1 MVKLMKK
8 YINTSIEI
16 IICILMVANLTGC
29 NGSREL
35 NKISIVMGI
44 GIDKGQDPNTVKTT
58 VQIAKVSDIKNSSQG
73 SGNKLESAGYL
84 NLTETRESISEAVK
98 ALNRKLDRQLIFS
111 HNQVIVFG
119 DDAAKDGIRR
129 YIDFFLRHRET
140 RLLVWML
147 VAKGPADRILD
158 LKPPIEKTAAM
169 SIGHLIRNQEDVSQI
184 PTVDLKD
191 FSAKLMSKTTSP
203 VAPIIEVS
211 KDDKN
216 KIAYLSETAVFKK
229 DKMVGTLNI
238 METRGLL
245 WSTNGIRNGVVV
257 IGKPSDKESVNVK
270 TTHVKSK
277 MTPKIKDGK
286 PIIKIEIKQEGDLQ
300 EQTSSEDYA
309 NPKAFAMLENEEE
322 NIIKKEVISAVKK
335 AKYLNADVFGF
346 GELMYQYYPK
356 EWNSMEKDWNKIFK
370 NINVNVNVTAKI
382 RRTGRITKP
391 IMSKEQ

>member
-1 MVKLMKK
+1 MKK

-16 IICILMVANLTGC
+16 IMCILMVFNLTGC

-44 GIDKGQDPNTVKTT
+44 GLDKGEDPNTVKTT
-58 VQIAKVSDIKNSSQG
+58 VQVAKVSEIKGSSQS
-73 SGNKLESAGYL
+73 SGNKVDSTGYL
-84 NLTETRESISEAVK
+84 NLTETRESISVAVR
-98 ALNRKLDRQLIFS
+98 AFNRKLNRQLFFS
-111 HNQVIVFG
+111 HNQVIIFG
-119 DDAAKDGIRR
+119 DDIARDGIER
-129 YIDFFLRHRET
+129 YIDFFLRYRET

-158 LKPPIEKTAAM
+158 LKPPIEKTGAM
-169 SIGHLIRNQEDVSQI
+169 SIGELVRNQYESSQI

-191 FSAKLMSKTTSP
+191 FASKLMSKTTAP

-211 KDDKN
+211 KDDRN

-229 DKMVGTLNI
+229 DKMVGTLNR

-245 WSTNGIRNGVVV
+245 WGINKIRNGIVA
-257 IGKPSDKESVNVK
+257 ISKPNYKENVNVK
-270 TTHVKSK
+270 TTHAKSK
-277 MTPKIKDGK
+277 MTTKIKDGK

-300 EQTSSEDYA
+300 EQTSTEDFT
-309 NPKAFAMLENEEE
+309 NPKAFTMLENEEE
-322 NIIKKEVISAVKK
+322 DIIKKEVIAAVKK

-346 GELMYQYYPK
+346 GDNIYQHYPK
-356 EWNSMEKDWNKIFK
+356 EWNKMQNNWDEIFK
-370 NINVNVNVTAKI
+370 NINVDVQVEAKI

-391 IMSKEQ
+391 VMSKEQ

>member
-1 MVKLMKK
+1 MKK
-8 YINTSIEI
+8 YINASIEI
-16 IICILMVANLTGC
+16 IICILMVVNLTGC

-44 GIDKGQDPNTVKTT
+44 GIDKGEDPNTVKTT
-58 VQIAKVSDIKNSSQG
+58 VQIAKVSDIKNSPQS
-73 SGNKLESAGYL
+73 SGNKLDNGGYL
-84 NLTETRESISEAVK
+84 NLTTTRESISEAVK
-98 ALNRKLDRQLIFS
+98 AFNRKLNRQLLFS
-111 HNQVIVFG
+111 HNQVIIFG
-119 DDAAKDGIRR
+119 DDAAKNGIER

-158 LKPPIEKTAAM
+158 LKPTIEKTAAM
-169 SIGHLIRNQEDVSQI
+169 SIGELVRNQDNVSQV
-184 PTVDLKD
+184 PTIDLKD
-191 FSAKLMSKTTSP
+191 FVSKLMSKTTSP

-229 DKMVGTLNI
+229 DKMVGILNI

-245 WSTNGIRNGVVV
+245 WGTNGIKNGVVA
-257 IGKPSDKESVNVK
+257 ISKPNDKESVNVK
-270 TTHVKSK
+270 TTHAKSK
-277 MTPKIKDGK
+277 MTPEIKDGK
-286 PIIKIEIKQEGDLQ
+286 TTIKIEIKQEGDLQ

-322 NIIKKEVISAVKK
+322 NIIKKEVIAAVEK

-346 GELMYQYYPK
+346 GDNIYQHYPK
-356 EWNSMEKDWNKIFK
+356 EWVKMQNSWNEIFK
-370 NINVNVNVTAKI
+370 NINVDVQVEAKI

>member
-1 MVKLMKK
+1 MKK
-8 YINTSIEI
+8 YINALIEI

-44 GIDKGQDPNTVKTT
+44 GIDKGEDPNTVKTT
-58 VQIAKVSDIKNSSQG
+58 VQVAKASEIKNSSQS
-73 SGNKLESAGYL
+73 SGNKIDSTGYL

-98 ALNRKLDRQLIFS
+98 AFNRKLNRQLLFS
-111 HNQVIVFG
+111 HNQVIIFG
-119 DDAAKDGIRR
+119 DDAAEDGIRR

-169 SIGHLIRNQEDVSQI
+169 SIGELIRNQEDVSEI
-184 PTVDLKD
+184 PAVDLKD
-191 FSAKLMSKTTSP
+191 FASKLMSKTTSP

-229 DKMVGTLNI
+229 DKMIGTLNI

-245 WSTNGIRNGVVV
+245 WSTNRIRNGVVV
-257 IGKPSDKESVNVK
+257 IGKPNEKESVNVK
-270 TTHVKSK
+270 TTRAKSK
-277 MTPKIKDGK
+277 MTAKIKDGK
-286 PIIKIEIKQEGDLQ
+286 PIIKIQIKQEGDLQ

-309 NPKAFAMLENEEE
+309 NPKAFTMLQNEEE
-322 NIIKKEVISAVKK
+322 DIIKKEVISAIEK
-335 AKYLNADVFGF
+335 AKYLNADIFGF
-346 GELMYQYYPK
+346 GDNIYQYYPK
-356 EWNSMEKDWNKIFK
+356 EWSKMQNNWNEIFK
-370 NINVNVNVTAKI
+370 NINVDVQVEAKI